1 MPRIVTRRQIA
12 SLAAVG
18 AAGASLVACRGGDAD
33 DVGAAAGSPRGG
45 GELTIAEISYP
56 ESFQVSSSS
65 GWPANNFV
73 NNVVDRLVYLE
84 PETNEITPWLAT
96 SWEVDETST
105 EFTFDLREDVTFSD
119 GSAFDAEVVAA
130 NIEQWAFGAEAQGIA
145 PSADYSKVAE
155 VEVHDPRRLAVRLS
169 SPDSQFLT
177 LLAWGQSG
185 FISAAALVLPH
196 DQQVL
201 PENVIGTGPFVVDS
215 SVPDQEVVL
224 VRRED
229 YGWGP
234 GSFDNPGAA
243 HLEKVT
249 FLYISEPSSRSGAL
263 QSGQADL
270 IRGVQPAEET
280 VLGQAGLQILPGR
293 VTSGL
298 SFHLSLRPSNEV
310 LSDIAVRRAVQRA
323 VDAQA
328 IVDDLLT
335 ESYHR
340 ADSAIAHEAFGFVDH
355 SAQVTHDL
363 EASARLLEDAGWAK
377 NSSGI
382 WEKDGTPLTILA
394 AASAQDQSTNQ
405 AFELL
410 TQQLAAAGI
419 DFRSTVGDTT
429 YSAKAAEDPGI
440 GSYSTTT
447 HDFDA
452 IATYYDPREANR
464 LLSEEPEY
472 EQLVDEF
479 RAIPWD
485 DDTAREAA
493 VATLQD
499 WLFDQSVVVPLWDVV
514 HVHAARP
521 ELGGFAV
528 DARARLE
535 LAELWLGGED

>member
-1 MPRIVTRRQIA
+1 MSRILTRRRFA
-12 SLAAVG
+12 ALSAVG
-18 AAGASLVACRGGDAD
+18 AAGVSLVACGEGTGGDAA
-33 DVGAAAGSPRGG
+33 AAAGSPHRGG
-45 GELTIAEISYP
+45 QLTIAEITFP

-96 SWEVDETST
+96 SWEVDDNST
-105 EFTFDLREDVTFSD
+105 EFTFDLREGVTFSD
-119 GSAFDAEVVAA
+119 GSELDAEVVKA
-130 NIEQWAFGAEAQGIA
+130 NIEQWAFGAEEQGIA
-145 PSADYSKVAE
+145 PSTDYSKVSE
-155 VEVHDPRRLAVRLS
+155 VEVRGPQRLTVRLS

-185 FISAAALVLPH
+185 FISTAALALPH
-196 DQQVL
+196 EQQVL

-224 VRRED
+224 VRRDD
-229 YGWGP
+229 YDWGP
-234 GSFDNPGAA
+234 ESFENPGAA
-243 HLEKVT
+243 YLEKVT

-270 IRGVQPAEET
+270 IRGVQPAEEAA
-280 VLGQAGLQILPGR
+280 LEQAGLQILPGR

-310 LSDIAVRRAVQRA
+310 LSDIVVRQAVQHA
-323 VDAQA
+323 VDAEA

-355 SAQVTHDL
+355 SDQVTHDL
-363 EASARLLEDAGWAK
+363 EASARLLEGAGWAK

-382 WEKDGTPLTILA
+382 WEKDGTSLTILA

-410 TQQLAAAGI
+410 TQQMAAAGI
-419 DFRSTVGDTT
+419 DFRPTVGDTT
-429 YSAKAAEDPGI
+429 YSAKAAEDSSI

-452 IATYYDPREANR
+452 IATYYDPRDANR
-464 LLSEEPEY
+464 LLSDEPDY

-485 DDTAREAA
+485 DVAGRQAA
-493 VATLQD
+493 VGTLQD
-499 WLFDQSVVVPLWDVV
+499 WLFDQAVVVPLWDVV

-521 ELGGFAV
+521 ELGGFTV

-535 LAELWLGGED
+535 LAEFWLGGED